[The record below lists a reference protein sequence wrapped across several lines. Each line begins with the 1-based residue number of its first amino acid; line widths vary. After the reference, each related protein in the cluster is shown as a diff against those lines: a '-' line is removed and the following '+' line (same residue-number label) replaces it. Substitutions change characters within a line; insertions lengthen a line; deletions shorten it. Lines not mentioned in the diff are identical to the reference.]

1 MSSSAMSQ
9 GQSLGHDRS
18 RRSCAMNRSCKET
31 SAAASAAD
39 IDLCQCTC
47 SREARSTS
55 REDRGTSDRAAK
67 LPHMRERVAQALTVR
82 LEQLAQIAERSGA
95 EAPRVARLL
104 EAASVA
110 TMHAVAL
117 DLLSAPQA
125 RAIWRAA
132 IVEHPVLE
140 QAEPKLREAA

>member
-1 MSSSAMSQ
+1 
-9 GQSLGHDRS
+9 
-18 RRSCAMNRSCKET
+18 
-31 SAAASAAD
+31 
-39 IDLCQCTC
+39 
-47 SREARSTS
+47 
-55 REDRGTSDRAAK
+55 
-67 LPHMRERVAQALTVR
+67 MRERVAKALTVR

-95 EAPRVARLL
+95 DAPRVARLL

-117 DLLSAPQA
+117 DLMSAPEA

-132 IVEHPVLE
+132 IGEHPVLE

>member
-1 MSSSAMSQ
+1 
-9 GQSLGHDRS
+9 
-18 RRSCAMNRSCKET
+18 
-31 SAAASAAD
+31 
-39 IDLCQCTC
+39 
-47 SREARSTS
+47 
-55 REDRGTSDRAAK
+55 
-67 LPHMRERVAQALTVR
+67 MRERVAQALTVR

-95 EAPRVARLL
+95 DAPRVARLL

-117 DLLSAPQA
+117 DLMSAPEA

-132 IVEHPVLE
+132 IVEHPVLA